1 MKRLG
6 LITAVS
12 IGIAAAVFAQSNQ
25 RTTTPAGA
33 VPPGDWHNIN
43 RDSGATR
50 FSPLTQITPAN
61 VGNLKQSWT
70 FAMTGGG
77 SSVPLVVNGVMYVS
91 SGRRVVAIDGDTGKE
106 VWAYTLTAPAP
117 PAAPPAAA
125 SQQAPAAAP
134 PANPAAPAPAAPGGA
149 AAGQGDGRRGG
160 GAGAAGRAGGGP
172 GGGGPGGGGRAGG
185 GPGGGGGRGGGGG
198 PTASARGLSYWPG
211 DATLKLAPRILFMGG
226 SRLYAIDAATGE
238 PAPGFGENGSVSIG
252 SVGYGGTPT
261 IYRNVA
267 IVGAATQE
275 VPQGPPGNPRAFD
288 VVTGKKLWEFWSV
301 AQPGQPGHETWG
313 MSASNNASGWQQRS
327 GANMWAFHAPVDAER
342 GIVYIPIGS
351 PATNYYGGD
360 RPGNNA
366 YGNSIIAVDAQSGKY
381 LWHFQTVHH
390 DIWDTDMPTAGAL
403 FDFVL
408 NGKRTPAIAHVGKSS
423 YVYVLDRTTG
433 RPLIEVKETPVP
445 AGDVP
450 TEWYSPT
457 QPIPARPRP
466 LSRVSFKEET
476 DLVRPEDT
484 TPEHVEACRA
494 MMKRAGGYYNA
505 GPFTP
510 FMFKD
515 LDAPPKSTIQSPGGT
530 GGVNWG
536 GMSMDPVN
544 GVFYVNAQNTTLVGW
559 VQPRPL
565 ARPDANGV
573 PRRVDFAGES
583 AGSSH
588 PYDRG
593 SVQGVGPDG
602 NPTLGLGPFF
612 TFSAP
617 LYGVDENGRPRPNP
631 NGGNTPNASCVRP
644 PWSKLYAVNANT
656 GVILWESTL
665 GLNENLPA
673 GKQLAGSGGSA
684 GPTATAGGLV
694 FVGATSDGRFRAFDA
709 KTGKEVWV
717 TKTPPNQQGASPAAN
732 ANPMSY
738 LGKRGK
744 QYVAVVAGTT
754 LVAYSVP

>member
-25 RTTTPAGA
+25 RGA
-33 VPPGDWHNIN
+33 ASVAPGDWHNIN

-50 FSPLTQITPAN
+50 FSPLNQINAGN
-61 VGNLKQSWT
+61 VANLKQAWT

-77 SSVPLVVNGVMYVS
+77 SSVPLVVNGVMFVS
-91 SGRRVVAIDGDTGKE
+91 SGRRVVAIDGETGKE
-106 VWAYTLTAPAP
+106 VWEFTLPA
-117 PAAPPAAA
+117 PAAPPAPPAV
-125 SQQAPAAAP
+125 QPAPAAAP
-134 PANPAAPAPAAPGGA
+134 PAAAPAGAPAAGA
-149 AAGQGDGRRGG
+149 APGQGDGRR
-160 GAGAAGRAGGGP
+160 
-172 GGGGPGGGGRAGG
+172 GGGPGGGGRAGG
-185 GPGGGGGRGGGGG
+185 GPGGGGGGRGGGGG
-198 PTASARGLSYWPG
+198 PTASQRGVSYWPG
-211 DATLKLAPRILFMGG
+211 DGANGPRILFMGG
-226 SRLYAIDAATGE
+226 NRLYAIDAATGK
-238 PAPGFGENGSVSIG
+238 PAAGFGENGSIAVGAVS
-252 SVGYGGTPT
+252 YGGTPT

-267 IVGAATQE
+267 IIGAATQE
-275 VPQGPPGNPRAFD
+275 VPEGPPGNPRAFD
-288 VVTGKKLWEFWSV
+288 VVTGKKVWEFWSV
-301 AQPGQPGHETWG
+301 PRPGQPGHETWG
-313 MSASNNASGWQQRS
+313 QSASHNTSGWERRS

-366 YGNSIIAVDAQSGKY
+366 YGNSIIAVEAQTGKY

-403 FDFVL
+403 FDFVQ
-408 NGKRTPAIAHVGKSS
+408 GGRRIPAIAHVGKSS
-423 YVYVLDRTTG
+423 YVYVLDRVTG
-433 RPLIEVKETPVP
+433 KPLIEVKETPVP

-457 QPIPARPRP
+457 QPIPVRPRP

-510 FMFKD
+510 FMFRD

-559 VQPRPL
+559 TQPRPL
-565 ARPDANGV
+565 ARPNPQTGV
-573 PRRVDFAGES
+573 PERVNFAGES

-593 SVQGVGPDG
+593 SVQGVAPDG
-602 NPTLGLGPFF
+602 SITLGLGPFF

-617 LYGVDENGRPRPNP
+617 LYGVDEKGRPRPNP
-631 NGGNTPNASCVRP
+631 NGGNSPNASCVRP
-644 PWSKLYAVNANT
+644 PWSKLYAVNANS
-656 GVILWESTL
+656 GQILWESTL

-709 KTGKEVWV
+709 KTGKELWV
-717 TKTPPNQQGASPAAN
+717 TRNPQNAQGNSPAAN

-738 LGKRGK
+738 LGKNGK

-754 LVAYSVP
+754 LVAYSLP

>member
-1 MKRLG
+1 MKHLG

-12 IGIAAAVFAQSNQ
+12 IGIAAAVFAQTGRSAA
-25 RTTTPAGA
+25 PSAA

-43 RDSGATR
+43 RDSGASR
-50 FSPLTQITPAN
+50 FSPLNQINPGN
-61 VGNLKQSWT
+61 VGKLAQAWT
-70 FAMTGGG
+70 FPMTGGG

-106 VWAYTLTAPAP
+106 VWAFTLPTPAQP
-117 PAAPPAAA
+117 PGSAQQPPAAAPAAPPVAAT
-125 SQQAPAAAP
+125 PAQPLAAP
-134 PANPAAPAPAAPGGA
+134 
-149 AAGQGDGRRGG
+149 QGDGRR
-160 GAGAAGRAGGGP
+160 
-172 GGGGPGGGGRAGG
+172 GGGPGGGGRAGG
-185 GPGGGGGRGGGGG
+185 GPGGGGGGRGGGGG
-198 PTASARGLSYWPG
+198 PTASQRGVSYWPG
-211 DATLKLAPRILFMGG
+211 DGSNAPRILFMGG
-226 SRLYAIDAATGE
+226 NRLYAIDAATGQ
-238 PAPGFGENGSVSIG
+238 PAAGFGESGSIVVGTVS
-252 SVGYGGTPT
+252 YGGTPT
-261 IYRNVA
+261 VYRNVA
-267 IVGAATQE
+267 IIGAATQE

-288 VVTGKKLWEFWSV
+288 IVTGRKLWEFWSV
-301 AQPGQPGHETWG
+301 AQPGQPGHDTWG
-313 MSASNNASGWQQRS
+313 MSTSNNSSGWQNRS
-327 GANMWAFHAPVDAER
+327 GANMWAFHAPVDVER

-366 YGNSIIAVDAQSGKY
+366 YGNSIIAVEAQTGKY

-403 FDFVL
+403 FDFVQ
-408 NGKRTPAIAHVGKSS
+408 GGRRTPAIAHVGKSS
-423 YVYVLDRTTG
+423 YVYVLDRLTG
-433 RPLIEVKETPVP
+433 KPLIEVKETPVP

-457 QPIPARPRP
+457 QPIPVRPRP
-466 LSRVSFKEET
+466 LSRVSFKEDT

-544 GVFYVNAQNTTLVGW
+544 GIFYVNAQNTTLVGW
-559 VQPRPL
+559 TQPRPL
-565 ARPDANGV
+565 ARPDPQTGQ

-593 SVQGVGPDG
+593 SVQGVAPDG
-602 NPTLGLGPFF
+602 TLTLGLGPFF

-617 LYGVDENGRPRPNP
+617 LNGKTP
-631 NGGNTPNASCVRP
+631 PNAPCVRP

-656 GVILWESTL
+656 GQIVWESPL

-694 FVGATSDGRFRAFDA
+694 FVGATSDGRFRSFDA
-709 KTGKEVWV
+709 KTGRELWV
-717 TKTPPNQQGASPAAN
+717 TKTPPNPQGNSPAAN

-738 LGKRGK
+738 LGKSGK

-754 LVAYSVP
+754 LVAYALP

>member
-25 RTTTPAGA
+25 RSAAQAGA

-50 FSPLTQITPAN
+50 FSPLNQINAGN
-61 VGNLKQSWT
+61 VANLKQAWT
-70 FAMTGGG
+70 FTMTGGG
-77 SSVPLVVNGVMYVS
+77 SSVPLVVNGVMFVS
-91 SGRRVVAIDGDTGKE
+91 SGRRVVAIDGESGKE
-106 VWAYTLTAPAP
+106 VWAFTLPAPA
-117 PAAPPAAA
+117 A
-125 SQQAPAAAP
+125 AAAP
-134 PANPAAPAPAAPGGA
+134 PAVQPAPAPVPPAAVPAGAPAAGA

-160 GAGAAGRAGGGP
+160 G
-172 GGGGPGGGGRAGG
+172 PGGGGRAGG
-185 GPGGGGGRGGGGG
+185 APGGGGRGGGGG
-198 PTASARGLSYWPG
+198 PTASQRGVSYWPG
-211 DATLKLAPRILFMGG
+211 DGANGPRILFMGG
-226 SRLYAIDAATGE
+226 NRLYAIDAATGN
-238 PAPGFGENGSVSIG
+238 PAAGFGENGSIAVGAVS
-252 SVGYGGTPT
+252 YGGTPT

-267 IVGAATQE
+267 IIGAATQE

-313 MSASNNASGWQQRS
+313 MAASHNSGGWQQRS

-342 GIVYIPIGS
+342 GIVYVPIGS

-366 YGNSIIAVDAQSGKY
+366 YGNSIVAVEAQTGKY

-403 FDFVL
+403 FDFVQ
-408 NGKRTPAIAHVGKSS
+408 GGRRIPAIAHVGKSS
-423 YVYVLDRTTG
+423 YVYVLDRVTG
-433 RPLIEVKETPVP
+433 KPLIEVKETPVP

-457 QPIPARPRP
+457 QPIPVRPRP

-476 DLVRPEDT
+476 DLVRAEDT

-510 FMFKD
+510 FMFRD

-544 GVFYVNAQNTTLVGW
+544 GVFFVNAQNTTLVGW
-559 VQPRPL
+559 TQPRPL
-565 ARPDANGV
+565 ARPNQQTGV
-573 PRRVDFAGES
+573 PERVNFAGES

-593 SVQGVGPDG
+593 SVQGVAPDG
-602 NPTLGLGPFF
+602 SITLGLGPFF

-617 LYGVDENGRPRPNP
+617 LYGVDETGRPRPNP
-631 NGGNTPNASCVRP
+631 NGGNSPNASCVRP

-656 GVILWESTL
+656 GQILWESTL

-684 GPTATAGGLV
+684 GPTATAGGPV

-709 KTGKEVWV
+709 KTGKELWV
-717 TKTPPNQQGASPAAN
+717 TRNPPNAQGNSPAAN

-738 LGKRGK
+738 LGKNGK

-754 LVAYSVP
+754 LVAYALP

>member
-25 RTTTPAGA
+25 RGA
-33 VPPGDWHNIN
+33 ASVAPGDWHNIN

-50 FSPLTQITPAN
+50 FSPLNQINAGN
-61 VGNLKQSWT
+61 VANLKQAWT

-77 SSVPLVVNGVMYVS
+77 SSVPLVVNGVMFVS
-91 SGRRVVAIDGDTGKE
+91 SGRRVVAIDGETGKE
-106 VWAYTLTAPAP
+106 VWEFTLPA
-117 PAAPPAAA
+117 PAAPPAV
-125 SQQAPAAAP
+125 QQAPAAAP
-134 PANPAAPAPAAPGGA
+134 PAAAPAGAPAAGA
-149 AAGQGDGRRGG
+149 APGQGDGRR
-160 GAGAAGRAGGGP
+160 
-172 GGGGPGGGGRAGG
+172 GGGPGGGGRAGG
-185 GPGGGGGRGGGGG
+185 GPGGGGGGRGGGGG
-198 PTASARGLSYWPG
+198 PTASQRGVSYWPG
-211 DATLKLAPRILFMGG
+211 DGANGPRILFMGG
-226 SRLYAIDAATGE
+226 NRLYAIDAATGQ
-238 PAPGFGENGSVSIG
+238 PAAGFGENGSIAVGAVS
-252 SVGYGGTPT
+252 YGGTPT

-267 IVGAATQE
+267 IIGAATQE
-275 VPQGPPGNPRAFD
+275 VPEGPPGNPRAFD
-288 VVTGKKLWEFWSV
+288 VVTGKKVWEFWSV
-301 AQPGQPGHETWG
+301 PRPGQPGHETWG
-313 MSASNNASGWQQRS
+313 QSASHNTSGWERRS

-366 YGNSIIAVDAQSGKY
+366 YGNSIIAVEAQTGKY

-403 FDFVL
+403 FDFVQ
-408 NGKRTPAIAHVGKSS
+408 GGRRIPAIAHVGKSS
-423 YVYVLDRTTG
+423 YVYVLDRVTG
-433 RPLIEVKETPVP
+433 KPLIEVKETPVP

-457 QPIPARPRP
+457 QPIPVRPRP

-476 DLVRPEDT
+476 DLVRAEDT

-510 FMFKD
+510 FMFRD

-559 VQPRPL
+559 TQPRPL
-565 ARPDANGV
+565 ARPNPQTGV
-573 PRRVDFAGES
+573 PERVNFAGES

-593 SVQGVGPDG
+593 SVQGVAPDG
-602 NPTLGLGPFF
+602 SITLGLGPFF

-617 LYGVDENGRPRPNP
+617 LYGVDEKGRPRPNP
-631 NGGNTPNASCVRP
+631 NGGNSPNASCVRP
-644 PWSKLYAVNANT
+644 PWSKLYAVNANS
-656 GVILWESTL
+656 GQILWESTL

-709 KTGKEVWV
+709 KTGKELWV
-717 TKTPPNQQGASPAAN
+717 TRNPPNAQGNSPAAN

-738 LGKRGK
+738 LGKNGK

-754 LVAYSVP
+754 LVAYSLP

>member
-12 IGIAAAVFAQSNQ
+12 IGIAAAGFAQSNQ
-25 RTTTPAGA
+25 RSATSGA
-33 VPPGDWHNIN
+33 AIAPGDWHNIN

-50 FSPLTQITPAN
+50 FSPLNQINAGN
-61 VGNLKQSWT
+61 VAKLTQSWT

-106 VWAYTLTAPAP
+106 VWAFTLPAPVPAAAPPAAVQQQAP
-117 PAAPPAAA
+117 PAAPPA
-125 SQQAPAAAP
+125 PAAAP
-134 PANPAAPAPAAPGGA
+134 AGAAPA
-149 AAGQGDGRRGG
+149 QGDGRRGG
-160 GAGAAGRAGGGP
+160 GPGGGGAGAGRAGGGP
-172 GGGGPGGGGRAGG
+172 
-185 GPGGGGGRGGGGG
+185 GGGGRGGGGG
-198 PTASARGLSYWPG
+198 PTASQRGVSYWPG
-211 DATLKLAPRILFMGG
+211 DGTRTARILFMGG
-226 SRLYAIDAATGE
+226 NRLYAIDAATGQ
-238 PAPGFGENGSVSIG
+238 PSAGFGENGSTAVGAVS
-252 SVGYGGTPT
+252 YGGTPT

-267 IVGAATQE
+267 IIGAATQE

-288 VVTGKKLWEFWSV
+288 VITGKKLWEFWSV
-301 AQPGQPGHETWG
+301 AQPGQPGHDTWG
-313 MSASNNASGWQQRS
+313 MSASNNSSGWQQRS

-366 YGNSIIAVDAQSGKY
+366 YGNSIIAVEAQTGKY

-403 FDFVL
+403 FDFVQ
-408 NGKRTPAIAHVGKSS
+408 GGRRIPAIAHVGKSS
-423 YVYVLDRTTG
+423 YVYVLDRLTG
-433 RPLIEVKETPVP
+433 KPLIEVKETPVP

-457 QPIPARPRP
+457 QPIPVRPRP

-544 GVFYVNAQNTTLVGW
+544 GIFYVNAQNTTLVGW
-559 VQPRPL
+559 TQPRPL
-565 ARPDANGV
+565 ARPNPQSGV
-573 PRRVDFAGES
+573 PERVNFAGES

-593 SVQGVGPDG
+593 SVQGVAPDG
-602 NPTLGLGPFF
+602 SITLGLGPFF

-617 LYGVDENGRPRPNP
+617 LNGKTP
-631 NGGNTPNASCVRP
+631 PNAPCVRP
-644 PWSKLYAVNANT
+644 PWAKLYAVNANT
-656 GVILWESTL
+656 GQILWESTL
-665 GLNENLPA
+665 GINTNLPE

-709 KTGKEVWV
+709 KTGKELWV
-717 TKTPPNQQGASPAAN
+717 AMNPPNAQGNSPAAN

-738 LGKRGK
+738 LGRSGK

-754 LVAYSVP
+754 LAAYSVP

>member
-1 MKRLG
+1 MKRAGLFTALG
-6 LITAVS
+6 VAIGAV
-12 IGIAAAVFAQSNQ
+12 VFAQAGQQ
-25 RTTTPAGA
+25 RATPAA
-33 VPPGDWHNIN
+33 AIAAGDWVNIN

-50 FSPLTQITPAN
+50 FSPLTQINPGN
-61 VGNLKQSWT
+61 VGKLTQAWT
-70 FAMTGGG
+70 FPGVGG
-77 SSVPLVVNGVMYVS
+77 SSVPVVVNGVMYLS
-91 SGRRVVAIDGDTGKE
+91 AGRRVVAVDADTGKE
-106 VWAYTLTAPAP
+106 MWAYTLTAPAP
-117 PAAPPAAA
+117 AGAPPAVPAA
-125 SQQAPAAAP
+125 AAAP
-134 PANPAAPAPAAPGGA
+134 PAPAPAPAAQPA
-149 AAGQGDGRRGG
+149 AAPAGAPAQGDGRR
-160 GAGAAGRAGGGP
+160 
-172 GGGGPGGGGRAGG
+172 GGGPGGGGRAGG
-185 GPGGGGGRGGGGG
+185 GPGGGGGGGRGGGGG

-211 DATLKLAPRILFMGG
+211 DAAQKIGPRILFMGG
-226 SRLYAIDAATGE
+226 NRLYAIDAATGQ
-238 PAPGFGENGSVSIG
+238 PAAGFGDNGSVVAASDSPLAPNGI
-252 SVGYGGTPT
+252 VGYGGTPT

-267 IVGAATQE
+267 IIGAATQE
-275 VPQGPPGNPRAFD
+275 VPISVPGNPRAFD
-288 VVTGKKLWEFWSV
+288 VITGKKLWEFWTV
-301 AQPGQPGHETWG
+301 AQPGQPGHDTWG
-313 MSASNNASGWQQRS
+313 MNESHNSSGWKNRS

-342 GIVYIPIGS
+342 GIVYIPVGS

-366 YGNSIIAVDAQSGKY
+366 YGNSIVAVEAQTGKY

-433 RPLIEVKETPVP
+433 KPLIEVKETPVP

-457 QPIPARPRP
+457 QPIPVRPRP
-466 LSRVSFKEET
+466 LSRVSFDPKT
-476 DLVRPEDT
+476 DLVRAEDT
-484 TPEHVEACRA
+484 TPEHVAACVA
-494 MMKRAGGYYNA
+494 MMEKAGGYYNA

-510 FMFKD
+510 FMYKA
-515 LDAPPKSTIQSPGGT
+515 LDAPPKSTIQTPGGT

-559 VQPRPL
+559 TQPRPL
-565 ARPDANGV
+565 AIAGANG
-573 PRRVDFAGES
+573 PQRVDFAGES
-583 AGSSH
+583 AGSDH

-593 SVQGVGPDG
+593 SVPA
-602 NPTLGLGPFF
+602 NPMATALGPFF

-617 LYGVDENGRPRPNP
+617 LNGTSGPGAP
-631 NGGNTPNASCVRP
+631 CVRP
-644 PWSKLYAVNANT
+644 PWAKLYAVNANT
-656 GVILWESTL
+656 GQIVWETPL

-694 FVGATSDGRFRAFDA
+694 FVGATSDGRFRAFDS
-709 KTGKEVWV
+709 KTGKELWV
-717 TKTPPNQQGASPAAN
+717 TRNPPNPANPQGNSPAAN

-738 LGKRGK
+738 QGRSGK
-744 QYVAVVAGTT
+744 QYVAVVAGGTVVT
-754 LVAYSVP
+754 YALP

>member
-12 IGIAAAVFAQSNQ
+12 IGVAAAGFAQSNQ
-25 RTTTPAGA
+25 RNTVPAA
-33 VPPGDWHNIN
+33 VAAGDWHNIN

-50 FSPLTQITPAN
+50 FSPLNQINSGN
-61 VGNLKQSWT
+61 VARLAQAWT
-70 FAMTGGG
+70 FPMTGGG
-77 SSVPLVVNGVMYVS
+77 SSVPLVVNGVMFVS

-106 VWAYTLTAPAP
+106 VWEFTLPAPATAATPPAAQQAPAPAPPVAP
-117 PAAPPAAA
+117 PAAPVAG
-125 SQQAPAAAP
+125 AAP
-134 PANPAAPAPAAPGGA
+134 
-149 AAGQGDGRRGG
+149 GQGDGRR
-160 GAGAAGRAGGGP
+160 
-172 GGGGPGGGGRAGG
+172 GGGPGGGGRAGG

-198 PTASARGLSYWPG
+198 PNASQRGVSYWPG
-211 DATLKLAPRILFMGG
+211 DGTNAPRILFMGG
-226 SRLYAIDAATGE
+226 NRLYAIDAATGK
-238 PAPGFGENGSVSIG
+238 PAAGFGENGSIAVGAVS
-252 SVGYGGTPT
+252 YGGTPT

-267 IVGAATQE
+267 IIGAATQE

-313 MSASNNASGWQQRS
+313 MASSNNSGGWQQRS

-366 YGNSIIAVDAQSGKY
+366 YGNSIIAVEAQTGKY

-403 FDFVL
+403 FDFVQ
-408 NGKRTPAIAHVGKSS
+408 GGRRTPAIAHVGKSS
-423 YVYVLDRTTG
+423 YVYVLDRVTG
-433 RPLIEVKETPVP
+433 KPLIEVKETPVP

-457 QPIPARPRP
+457 QPIPVRPRP

-476 DLVRPEDT
+476 DLVRAEDT

-544 GVFYVNAQNTTLVGW
+544 GIFYVNAQNTTLVGW
-559 VQPRPL
+559 TQPRPL
-565 ARPDANGV
+565 ARPNPQTGV
-573 PRRVDFAGES
+573 MERVNFAGES

-593 SVQGVGPDG
+593 SVQGVAPDG
-602 NPTLGLGPFF
+602 TITLGLGPFF

-617 LYGVDENGRPRPNP
+617 LNGKTP
-631 NGGNTPNASCVRP
+631 PNAPCVRP
-644 PWSKLYAVNANT
+644 PWAKLYAVNANT
-656 GVILWESTL
+656 GQILWESTL
-665 GLNENLPA
+665 GLNANLPE

-709 KTGKEVWV
+709 KTGKELWV
-717 TKTPPNQQGASPAAN
+717 TRTPANAQGNSPNIN
-732 ANPMSY
+732 ANPMSF
-738 LGKRGK
+738 LGKSGK

-754 LVAYSVP
+754 LVAYSLP

>member
-25 RTTTPAGA
+25 RNAAPSA
-33 VPPGDWHNIN
+33 VAAGDWHNIN

-50 FSPLTQITPAN
+50 FSPLNQINSGN
-61 VGNLKQSWT
+61 VARLAQAWT
-70 FAMTGGG
+70 FPMTGGG
-77 SSVPLVVNGVMYVS
+77 SSVPLVVNGVMFVS

-106 VWAYTLTAPAP
+106 VWEFTLPAPATAATPPAAQQAPAPAPPVAP
-117 PAAPPAAA
+117 PAAPVAG
-125 SQQAPAAAP
+125 AAP
-134 PANPAAPAPAAPGGA
+134 
-149 AAGQGDGRRGG
+149 GQGDGRR
-160 GAGAAGRAGGGP
+160 
-172 GGGGPGGGGRAGG
+172 GGGPGGGGRAGG

-198 PTASARGLSYWPG
+198 PTASQRGVSYWPG
-211 DATLKLAPRILFMGG
+211 DGTNAPRILFMGG
-226 SRLYAIDAATGE
+226 NRLYAIDAATGK
-238 PAPGFGENGSVSIG
+238 PAAGFGENGSIAVGAVS
-252 SVGYGGTPT
+252 YGGTPT

-267 IVGAATQE
+267 IIGAATQE

-313 MSASNNASGWQQRS
+313 MASSNNSGGWQQRS

-366 YGNSIIAVDAQSGKY
+366 YGNSIIAVEAQTGKY

-403 FDFVL
+403 FDFVQ
-408 NGKRTPAIAHVGKSS
+408 GGRRTPAIAHVGKSS
-423 YVYVLDRTTG
+423 YVYVLDRVTG
-433 RPLIEVKETPVP
+433 KPLIEVKETPVP

-457 QPIPARPRP
+457 QPIPVRPRP

-544 GVFYVNAQNTTLVGW
+544 GIFYVNAQNTTLVGW
-559 VQPRPL
+559 TQPRPL
-565 ARPDANGV
+565 ARPNPQTGV
-573 PRRVDFAGES
+573 MERVNFAGES

-593 SVQGVGPDG
+593 SVQGVAPDG
-602 NPTLGLGPFF
+602 TITLGLGPFF

-617 LYGVDENGRPRPNP
+617 LNGKTP
-631 NGGNTPNASCVRP
+631 PNAPCVRP
-644 PWSKLYAVNANT
+644 PWAKLYAVNANT
-656 GVILWESTL
+656 GQILWESTL
-665 GLNENLPA
+665 GLNTNLPE

-709 KTGKEVWV
+709 KTGKELWV
-717 TKTPPNQQGASPAAN
+717 TRTPANAQGNSPNIN
-732 ANPMSY
+732 ANPMSF
-738 LGKRGK
+738 LGKSGK

-754 LVAYSVP
+754 LVAYALP

>member
-25 RTTTPAGA
+25 RSAAQAGA

-50 FSPLTQITPAN
+50 FSPLNQINAGN
-61 VGNLKQSWT
+61 VANLKQAWT
-70 FAMTGGG
+70 FTMTGGG
-77 SSVPLVVNGVMYVS
+77 SSVPLVVNGVMFVS
-91 SGRRVVAIDGDTGKE
+91 SGRRVVAIDGESGKE
-106 VWAYTLTAPAP
+106 VWAFTLPAPA
-117 PAAPPAAA
+117 A
-125 SQQAPAAAP
+125 AAAP
-134 PANPAAPAPAAPGGA
+134 PAVQPAPAPVPPAAVPAGAPAAGA

-160 GAGAAGRAGGGP
+160 G
-172 GGGGPGGGGRAGG
+172 PGGGGRAGG
-185 GPGGGGGRGGGGG
+185 APGGGGRGGGGG
-198 PTASARGLSYWPG
+198 PTASQRGVSYWPG
-211 DATLKLAPRILFMGG
+211 DGANGPRILFMGG
-226 SRLYAIDAATGE
+226 NRLYAIDAATGN
-238 PAPGFGENGSVSIG
+238 PAAGFGENGSIAVGAVS
-252 SVGYGGTPT
+252 YGGTPT

-267 IVGAATQE
+267 IIGAATQE

-313 MSASNNASGWQQRS
+313 MAASHNSGGWQQRS

-342 GIVYIPIGS
+342 GIVYVPIGS

-366 YGNSIIAVDAQSGKY
+366 YGNSIVAVEAQTGKY

-403 FDFVL
+403 FDFVQ
-408 NGKRTPAIAHVGKSS
+408 GGRRIPAIAHVGKSS
-423 YVYVLDRTTG
+423 YVYVLDRVTG
-433 RPLIEVKETPVP
+433 KPLIEVKETPVP

-457 QPIPARPRP
+457 QPIPVRPRP

-476 DLVRPEDT
+476 DLVRAEDT

-510 FMFKD
+510 FMFRD

-544 GVFYVNAQNTTLVGW
+544 GVFFVNAQNTTLVGW
-559 VQPRPL
+559 TQPRPL
-565 ARPDANGV
+565 ARPNQQTGV
-573 PRRVDFAGES
+573 PERVNFAGES

-593 SVQGVGPDG
+593 SVQGVAPDG
-602 NPTLGLGPFF
+602 SITLGLGPFF

-617 LYGVDENGRPRPNP
+617 LYGVDETGRPRPNP
-631 NGGNTPNASCVRP
+631 NGGNSPNASCVRP

-656 GVILWESTL
+656 GQILWESTL

-709 KTGKEVWV
+709 KTGKELWV
-717 TKTPPNQQGASPAAN
+717 TRNPPNAQGNSPAAN

-738 LGKRGK
+738 LGKNGK

-754 LVAYSVP
+754 LVAYALP

>member
-1 MKRLG
+1 MKRATGVL
-6 LITAVS
+6 TAVA
-12 IGIAAAVFAQSNQ
+12 IGIGAAVFAQTSQ
-25 RTTTPAGA
+25 RGGTATA
-33 VPPGDWHNIN
+33 VPAGDWHNIN
-43 RDSGATR
+43 RDAGATR
-50 FSPLTQITPAN
+50 FSPLTQINAGN
-61 VGNLKQSWT
+61 VGTLKQAWT
-70 FAMTGGG
+70 FPGVGG
-77 SSVPLVVNGVMYVS
+77 SSVPVVVNGVVYLS
-91 SGRRVVAIDGDTGKE
+91 AGRRVVAVDADSGKQ
-106 VWAYTLTAPAP
+106 VWEYTLTPPAAPAAPPAAPAAAPAPAP
-117 PAAPPAAA
+117 PAAPPAAP
-125 SQQAPAAAP
+125 QAG
-134 PANPAAPAPAAPGGA
+134 AAPA
-149 AAGQGDGRRGG
+149 QGDGRR
-160 GAGAAGRAGGGP
+160 
-172 GGGGPGGGGRAGG
+172 GGGPGGGGRAGG
-185 GPGGGGGRGGGGG
+185 GPGGGGGGGGRGGG
-198 PTASARGLSYWPG
+198 PTASQRGLSYWPG
-211 DATLKLAPRILFMGG
+211 DPAQKIAPRILFMGG
-226 SRLYAIDAATGE
+226 NRLYAIDAATGQ
-238 PAPGFGENGSVSIG
+238 PSTGFGEGGSVA
-252 SVGYGGTPT
+252 VGAVSYGGTPT

-267 IVGAATQE
+267 IIGAATQE

-301 AQPGQPGHETWG
+301 AQPGQPGHDTWG
-313 MSASNNASGWQQRS
+313 QSSSNNSSGWQRRS

-360 RPGNNA
+360 RPGHNA
-366 YGNSIIAVDAQSGKY
+366 YGNSIVAVEAQTGKY

-433 RPLIEVKETPVP
+433 KPLIEVKETPVP

-457 QPIPARPRP
+457 QPIPVRPRP

-510 FMFKD
+510 FLFKP
-515 LDAPPKSTIQSPGGT
+515 LDAPPKSTIQTPGGT

-559 VQPRPL
+559 TQPRPL
-565 ARPDANGV
+565 ATTDPQTGQ

-583 AGSSH
+583 AGSDH

-593 SVQGVGPDG
+593 SVQGVNADG
-602 NPTLGLGPFF
+602 TLRLGLGPFF

-617 LYGVDENGRPRPNP
+617 LYGVDEKGQPRPNP
-631 NGGNTPNASCVRP
+631 NGGNSPNAPCVRP
-644 PWSKLYAVNANT
+644 PWAKLYAINANT
-656 GVILWESTL
+656 GQILWESTL

-717 TKTPPNQQGASPAAN
+717 TKTPPNAQGNSPAAN
-732 ANPMSY
+732 ANPMSFS
-738 LGKRGK
+738 GKSGK
-744 QYVAVVAGTT
+744 QFVAVVAGGT
-754 LVAYSVP
+754 LVAYTLP

>member
-25 RTTTPAGA
+25 RSTAPAVA
-33 VPPGDWHNIN
+33 AGDWHNIN

-50 FSPLTQITPAN
+50 FSPLNQINAGN
-61 VGNLKQSWT
+61 VGKLTQAWT
-70 FAMTGGG
+70 FTMTGGG

-91 SGRRVVAIDGDTGKE
+91 SGRRVVAIDGDSGKE
-106 VWAYTLTAPAP
+106 VWAFTLPAP
-117 PAAPPAAA
+117 
-125 SQQAPAAAP
+125 APAAAP
-134 PANPAAPAPAAPGGA
+134 PAAAQQPTPAAPPAAQAGA
-149 AAGQGDGRRGG
+149 APPAQGDGRRGG
-160 GAGAAGRAGGGP
+160 GP
-172 GGGGPGGGGRAGG
+172 GGGRAGG
-185 GPGGGGGRGGGGG
+185 GPGGGGRGGGRGGGGG
-198 PTASARGLSYWPG
+198 PTASQRGVSYWPG
-211 DATLKLAPRILFMGG
+211 DGTRAARILFMGG
-226 SRLYAIDAATGE
+226 NRLYAVDAATGQ
-238 PAPGFGENGSVSIG
+238 PSAGFGENGSTAVGGVS
-252 SVGYGGTPT
+252 YGGTPT

-267 IVGAATQE
+267 IIGAATQE

-288 VVTGKKLWEFWSV
+288 VITGKKLWEFWSV

-313 MSASNNASGWQQRS
+313 MSSSHNTSGWQQRS

-366 YGNSIIAVDAQSGKY
+366 YGNSIIAVEAQTGKY

-403 FDFVL
+403 FDFVQ
-408 NGKRTPAIAHVGKSS
+408 GGRRIPAIAHVGKSS
-423 YVYVLDRTTG
+423 YVYVLDRLTG
-433 RPLIEVKETPVP
+433 KPLIDVKETPVP

-457 QPIPARPRP
+457 QPIPVRPRP

-536 GMSMDPVN
+536 GMSMDPAN
-544 GVFYVNAQNTTLVGW
+544 GIFYVNAQNTTLVGW
-559 VQPRPL
+559 TQPRPL
-565 ARPDANGV
+565 ARPNQQTGV
-573 PRRVDFAGES
+573 PERVNFAGES

-593 SVQGVGPDG
+593 SVQGVAPDG
-602 NPTLGLGPFF
+602 SLTLGLGPFF

-617 LYGVDENGRPRPNP
+617 LNGKTP
-631 NGGNTPNASCVRP
+631 PNAPCVRP
-644 PWSKLYAVNANT
+644 PWAKLYAVNANT
-656 GVILWESTL
+656 GQILWESTL
-665 GLNENLPA
+665 GLNTNLPE

-709 KTGKEVWV
+709 RTGKELWV
-717 TKTPPNQQGASPAAN
+717 TRNPPNAQGNSPAAN

-738 LGKRGK
+738 LGRSGK

-754 LVAYSVP
+754 LVAYALP

>member
-1 MKRLG
+1 MGFGIRGLG
-6 LITAVS
+6 LK
-12 IGIAAAVFAQSNQ
+12 
-25 RTTTPAGA
+25 TTLRLLVIVGA
-33 VPPGDWHNIN
+33 VATLVVATWAQGNRPTSIAPGDWVNIN
-43 RDSGATR
+43 REPGATR
-50 FSPLTQITPAN
+50 FSPLTQINPGN
-61 VGNLKQSWT
+61 VAKLTQAWT
-70 FAMTGGG
+70 LAMGGGG
-77 SSVPLVVNGVMYVS
+77 SSVPLVVDGVMYVS
-91 SGRRVVAIDGDTGKE
+91 SGRCVVAIDGETGKE
-106 VWAYTLTAPAP
+106 VWAYTVEAAAPPAGAPAAAA
-117 PAAPPAAA
+117 PAAPPAPCAHQPQPVVA
-125 SQQAPAAAP
+125 DAGRG
-134 PANPAAPAPAAPGGA
+134 APGG
-149 AAGQGDGRRGG
+149 
-160 GAGAAGRAGGGP
+160 GAP
-172 GGGGPGGGGRAGG
+172 
-185 GPGGGGGRGGGGG
+185 GGGRGGGRGFA
-198 PTASARGLSYWPG
+198 PTASQRGLSYWPG
-211 DATLKLAPRILFMGG
+211 DGANAPRLMFMAGN
-226 SRLYAIDAATGE
+226 RLMAIDAKTGM
-238 PAPGFGENGSVSIG
+238 PVRTFGDNGGVAITPS
-252 SVGYGGTPT
+252 YGGTPT

-301 AQPGQPGHETWG
+301 AQPGQPGHDSWG
-313 MSASNNASGWQQRS
+313 QKESNNTSGWQNRS
-327 GANMWAFHAPVDAER
+327 GANMWAFHAPVDVER

-366 YGNSIIAVDAQSGKY
+366 YGNSIIAVDAQTGKY
-381 LWHFQTVHH
+381 VWHFQTVHH

-403 FDFVL
+403 FDFLL
-408 NGKRTPAIAHVGKSS
+408 NGKRVPAIAHVGKSS

-433 RPLIEVKETPVP
+433 RPLIPVEERPVP

-457 QPIPARPRP
+457 QPFPVRPRA
-466 LSRVSFKEET
+466 LSRVSFKPET
-476 DLVRPEDT
+476 DLVREEDT
-484 TPEHVEACRA
+484 TPEHVAACRA
-494 MMKRAGGYYNA
+494 MMDRAGGYYNA

-510 FMFKD
+510 FMFKA
-515 LDAPPKSTIQSPGGT
+515 LDAPPKSTIQTPGGT

-536 GMSMDPVN
+536 GMSMDPN
-544 GVFYVNAQNTTLVGW
+544 TGIFYVNAQNTTLVGW
-559 VQPRPL
+559 TQPRPL
-565 ARPDANGV
+565 ARPGPDGQ

-583 AGSSH
+583 AGSDH

-593 SVQGVGPDG
+593 SVPA
-602 NPTLGLGPFF
+602 NPNATALGPFF

-617 LYGVDENGRPRPNP
+617 LNGKTP
-631 NGGNTPNASCVRP
+631 PNASCVRP

-656 GVILWESTL
+656 GEILWESTL

-717 TKTPPNQQGASPAAN
+717 TKTPPGANGNSPAAN

-738 LGKRGK
+738 QGRSGK
-744 QYVAVVAGTT
+744 QYVAIVAGTT
-754 LVAYSVP
+754 LVAYALP